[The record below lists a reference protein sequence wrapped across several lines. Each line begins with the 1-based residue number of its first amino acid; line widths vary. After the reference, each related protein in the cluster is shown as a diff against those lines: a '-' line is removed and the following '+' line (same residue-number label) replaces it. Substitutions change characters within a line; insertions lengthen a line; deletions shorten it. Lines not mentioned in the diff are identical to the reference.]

1 MKAMMV
7 VLFKT
12 IINLVKLIMIIII
25 TIKSNTTMEIT
36 IIMNMI
42 TNNNKI
48 QDMTIIITIN
58 N

>member
-25 TIKSNTTMEIT
+25 TIKTNTTMEIT

-48 QDMTIIITIN
+48 HDMTIIITIN

>member
-25 TIKSNTTMEIT
+25 TNKTNTTMEIT